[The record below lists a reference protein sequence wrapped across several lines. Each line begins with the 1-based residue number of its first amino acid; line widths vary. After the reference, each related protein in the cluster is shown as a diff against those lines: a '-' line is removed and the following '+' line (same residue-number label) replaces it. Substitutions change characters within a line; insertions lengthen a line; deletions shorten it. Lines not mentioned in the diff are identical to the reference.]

1 MVVRIMVF
9 DKIKS
14 FVIQK
19 RLAQLRKKVSIISPS
34 ELAQLIP
41 KLTWEKIRKVQ
52 KYNLMKTLEHA
63 AEHSPFY
70 RGKLSPLTNNLSLST
85 AFSSF
90 KSIQWFTTPEAV
102 SQKPEQFLAI
112 PPSEVTA
119 IHFSAGTTG
128 DNKKIYLSKEDLG
141 KIPVNYSL
149 GFLNCGLTTQDVA
162 QIMYSYGIWQLGS
175 LYEEALR
182 RLGIL
187 CLPVG
192 NHVNFQKQESF
203 IEEFGTSIITG
214 TPSYVY
220 NLAREIDLS
229 SEARDRMKA
238 ILLGGE
244 RLSSKRRTII
254 ESKLGGE
261 VFMGYG
267 LMEFGGGIASECK
280 AHEGYHLFS
289 NVLPEIVDLK
299 TGNPVAEEEYGE
311 LVLTTLDREAMPL
324 IRYRTGD
331 ITRFIEGDC
340 ECGLALLRIDEI
352 KGRVDDRITI
362 GTAEKY
368 YPIVFDNLFDT
379 IEEVTDYQLEVLRE
393 NGKDVLKL
401 KVLTE
406 NPSKQLSEKITS
418 KIYEITS
425 LQLDIEKT
433 QTLKEPQIE
442 FIDNIAWAEGKRKRV
457 IDRRVETF

>member
-1 MVVRIMVF
+1 MVM

-19 RLAQLRKKVSIISPS
+19 KLAQLRRKVSTITPS
-34 ELAQLIP
+34 ELNQLIP
-41 KLTWEKIRKVQ
+41 KLTRRKIREVQ
-52 KYNLMKTLEHA
+52 SYNLMKTLKHA
-63 AEHSPFY
+63 AEDSPFY
-70 RGKLSPLTNNLSLST
+70 REKLAPLTNNLSLSNI
-85 AFSSF
+85 FSSF
-90 KSIQWFTTPEAV
+90 KKIQWFTTPEAV
-102 SQKPEQFLAI
+102 SEKPEQFLAI
-112 PPSEVTA
+112 PPSEVSA

-128 DNKKIYLSKEDLG
+128 ANKKIYLSKGDLS

-149 GFLNCGLTTQDVA
+149 GFLNSGLTTQDVA

-175 LYEEALR
+175 LYEDALR

-187 CLPVG
+187 CLPIG
-192 NHVNFQKQESF
+192 NHVNFQKQKSF
-203 IEEFGTSIITG
+203 IEEFGTSVITG

-220 NLAREIDLS
+220 NLAQAIELS
-229 SEARDRMKA
+229 REARERMKV

-244 RLSSKRRTII
+244 RLPAKRRTII

-280 AHEGYHLFS
+280 MHEGYHLFT

-299 TGNPVAEEEYGE
+299 TGEPVENEEYGE

-331 ITRFIEGDC
+331 ITRFIEGEC
-340 ECGLALLRIDEI
+340 ACGLKLLRIDDI
-352 KGRVDDRITI
+352 KGRVDDRLTI

-379 IEEVTDYQLEVLRE
+379 IEGVKDYQLEISRE
-393 NGKDVLKL
+393 NGKDVLKA
-401 KVLTE
+401 KVLAE
-406 NPSKQLSEKITS
+406 NPSKRLSKEILTKF
-418 KIYEITS
+418 YEITS
-425 LQLDIEKT
+425 LQLDIKKT
-433 QTLKEPQIE
+433 QTVEEPQIE
-442 FIDNIAWAEGKRKRV
+442 FIDNIAWREGKRKRV
-457 IDRRVETF
+457 IDRREDTS